1 MSLKKR
7 MESDLGIP
15 VRLRVG
21 RPGALDIFVEGEQIY
36 SLKQSGRMP
45 VPDELIKTLRTKL
58 AQA

>member
-1 MSLKKR
+1 